1 MARPKKIKDV
11 KPAIVKATVKENVVE
26 RVYVRN
32 TPERISQ
39 KNKEGF
45 KIVDEPNVPEDL
57 VLMEK

>member
-1 MARPKKIKDV
+1 MAKPKKVKDV
-11 KPAIVKATVKENVVE
+11 KPAVVEAPVKKSIE

-32 TPERISQ
+32 SPERISQ
-39 KNKEGF
+39 KEKEGF